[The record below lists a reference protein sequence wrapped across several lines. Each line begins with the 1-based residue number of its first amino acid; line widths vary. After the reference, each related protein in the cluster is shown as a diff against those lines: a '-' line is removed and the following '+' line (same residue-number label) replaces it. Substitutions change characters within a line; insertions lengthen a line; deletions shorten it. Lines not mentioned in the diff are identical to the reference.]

1 MTRHENISDRL
12 EAAATTAATE
22 QVRAALTKAAKK
34 IASYSRAPGN
44 RKDADR
50 VAGVLT
56 PEVVTALGA
65 AFLENRSAEID
76 GLDTGLFS
84 PEFRQSDYALAGLL
98 IASGDPALAD
108 AAQEPIARVAEL
120 IEQMDPN
127 QTEHVQFLAGLYPD
141 FGASAALLEAA
152 RARLAKEPQTLAA
165 SWASQL
171 GLGLPAEYWAVNLAI
186 PCELAEGRA
195 DATVFA
201 DIEHRPGTPSRWSLR
216 IGAINR
222 DVLGADRWASA
233 EGNLVA
239 YDRGRG
245 VAGRIRAAAGPD
257 DLPRILRDIEETQT
271 GLTFQREALKV
282 SGSPGRLISPTKKK
296 LIIAWLAAPAQGS

>member
-1 MTRHENISDRL
+1 MTPHENISDKL
-12 EAAATTAATE
+12 EAVAKTTDSE
-22 QVRAALTKAAKK
+22 PVRAALTKAAKK

-50 VAGVLT
+50 MTGVLT
-56 PEVVTALGA
+56 PEVVTALGN
-65 AFLENRSAEID
+65 AFLENRSAEIA
-76 GLDTGLFS
+76 GLDAGLFS
-84 PEFRQSDYALAGLL
+84 PEFRQSDYAFAALL
-98 IASGDPALAD
+98 IASGDPVLSE
-108 AAQEPIARVAEL
+108 AAHEPIARVAEL

-141 FGASAALLEAA
+141 VEASAVLLAA
-152 RARLAKEPQTLAA
+152 TRARLAGEPQTLAE

-195 DATVFA
+195 DASVFV
-201 DIEHRPGTPSRWSLR
+201 DIEHRPGTPSRWSIR

-222 DVLGADRWASA
+222 DVLGVDRWGPDAGS
-233 EGNLVA
+233 LVA

-245 VAGRIRAAAGPD
+245 VAGQVRAATGPD
-257 DLPRILRDIEETQT
+257 ELPRILRDIEETQT
-271 GLTFQREALKV
+271 GLTFQRVALKV